1 MPNQEKN
8 SEENQQLAGLSNEV
22 RRLRELLEKLRLQ
35 QYVQVLLNIR
45 RIAWVSFLSGIFSG
59 LGTVIGATLVL
70 TLLVYILSR
79 LEVLPHIGK
88 FIAEI
93 VKIVKQQKP

>member
-1 MPNQEKN
+1 MVDQERK
-8 SEENQQLAGLSNEV
+8 SEENQQLTGLTSEV
-22 RRLRELLEKLRLQ
+22 RKLRELLENLRLQ
-35 QYVQVLLNIR
+35 QYIRALLNTR
-45 RIAWVSFLSGIFSG
+45 RIAWMSFLSGILSG
-59 LGTVIGATLVL
+59 LGAVIGATVVL